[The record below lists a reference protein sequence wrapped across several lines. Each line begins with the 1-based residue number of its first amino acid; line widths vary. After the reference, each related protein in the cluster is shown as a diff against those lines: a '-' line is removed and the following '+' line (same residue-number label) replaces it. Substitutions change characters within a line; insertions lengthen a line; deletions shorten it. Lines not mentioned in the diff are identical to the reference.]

1 MKRFLVSVL
10 FLLSLPLL
18 SAGQATGV
26 KGMVIRSD
34 DSFLIPLQER
44 DSVLIGDQLRYGL
57 HLKDVPQGTVLYP
70 ADYSRGFMPGDSVM
84 IVSPWMADTVKVHG
98 SRKGPKSHD
107 IDMSFVITSFEEGH
121 YDLPPLAIL
130 RQTAPDRIDTL
141 LFKGQEL
148 DVFTI
153 PVDTTTYEIHDIKGQ
168 VRYPVT
174 LAEVLPYLLAFW
186 GLAVLAILAWALLS
200 SRRKKTVGES
210 SYKDPPYIVAL
221 RKLERFRG
229 DRYWAPDKQKTM
241 YSGITDALRE
251 YIDSRYGID
260 APEMTTAELF
270 ESLKDTDIQGD
281 LLKDMRGLF
290 ETADLVKF
298 AKSYATQE
306 ENAAAVPLAVRFVT
320 STYQAPSV
328 GPATGGGN
336 GTEPAG
342 QEEGGTE

>member
-1 MKRFLVSVL
+1 MKSLKKTAAL
-10 FLLSLPLL
+10 LLAAALALSLAACGAAARPV
-18 SAGQATGV
+18 GV
-26 KGMVIRSD
+26 WKYEMEVGR
-34 DSFLIPLQER
+34 FFHTTAE
-44 DSVLIGDQLRYGL
+44 QL
-57 HLKDVPQGTVLYP
+57 
-70 ADYSRGFMPGDSVM
+70 AD
-84 IVSPWMADTVKVHG
+84 
-98 SRKGPKSHD
+98 
-107 IDMSFVITSFEEGH
+107 
-121 YDLPPLAIL
+121 
-130 RQTAPDRIDTL
+130 
-141 LFKGQEL
+141 EL
-148 DVFTI
+148 DKNGNGAAYTQKQI
-153 PVDTTTYEIHDIKGQ
+153 E
-168 VRYPVT
+168 T
-174 LAEVLPYLLAFW
+174 LAEKLNGVFEGVTVTLVMDLREDETWELFYDEAACDAAEAKVREGYRGFVV
-186 GLAVLAILAWALLS
+186 AVLAILAWALLS

-270 ESLKDTDIQGD
+270 ESLKDTDIPGD

-320 STYQAPSV
+320 STYQAPSA